1 MVKRMGTL
9 GAAVAAFAM
18 AIGLLAP
25 AGADKRY
32 ETVTLRFAEIAG
44 DNDRLL
50 VDVDGPNVTVGDY
63 FVFFN
68 PIFDRSLTKRVGR
81 ATGDCL
87 LLEVAE
93 EAPAV
98 VECDLTYDLPGG
110 TIAVKGVFDL
120 GRRRNEFAVT
130 GGTDRY
136 RTAHGELQL
145 VQGEKGLLF
154 TFKLLL

>member
-1 MVKRMGTL
+1 MIKRIGMV
-9 GAAVAAFAM
+9 GAAVAALAV
-18 AIGLLAP
+18 AIGSLAP

-32 ETVTLRFAEIAG
+32 ESATLRFAEIAG

-50 VDVDGPNVTVGDY
+50 VDVGGPNVTVGDY

-68 PIFDRSLTKRVGR
+68 PILNRSRTKRVGE

-87 LLEVAE
+87 LLEVVGGG
-93 EAPAV
+93 PAV

-110 TIAVKGVFDL
+110 SITVKGVFDL

-145 VQGEKGLLF
+145 VQGERGLLF